1 VDLKQQIPKL
11 PISFFRTVSCFA
23 ANKDH
28 WRVSLDAPISL
39 IPARRNRRVAFTS
52 AYFGQA
58 LKRPKPERT
67 TTYVSGDL
75 DPPMARTQH
84 VSFCH
89 NSARCPSGR
98 QLPVDE
104 LLPGYAVMRGAP
116 PVARTLF
123 AVGAIVMVAHA
134 TLLVFNPLA
143 TFPSNLFVLMY
154 PLLGFVACLLGAY
167 RDSPETRPLWL
178 LLACGLL
185 LAVVGQVG
193 LTYYEFATNIH
204 TQTQASHF
212 DFFYF
217 AYGIPVM
224 LAICSRSTDSGLKI
238 FAWLDGAQ
246 AVIAAMLA
254 YLQLFSILP
263 SHAGLKGISA
273 IDLMY
278 LNNTEN
284 LILVGAVTL
293 RFFSSPSPARRRFYR
308 TLSLFLWVDGSVAL
322 ILGYLELQGGWRD
335 GPQDIAW
342 GFPHL
347 SLLGSFAL
355 LPKTRVDESQRS
367 SSQRTVGLLIDN
379 LSPLLFTLAITL
391 MGVEIAPEHP
401 WFGFASIS
409 AAIAIYGIRAAIL
422 QVRYARSQEE
432 LTKAMIA
439 TEQASRAKSQF
450 LANMS
455 HEIRTPMNGILGMTE
470 LALSTALSEEQRDF
484 LLTVKSS
491 ADRLLSIINEILD
504 YSKMEAGKTILDS
517 VAFHLPGLVKDVLR
531 SFAFAAHQKGLELTV
546 YIAPDVPADLI
557 GDPTRLSQVLIN
569 LVGNAIKF
577 TEHGEVGV
585 DISLEAM
592 IDGRAGLQFSIR
604 DTGIGIAA
612 DQQGAL
618 FQEFQQAHTSGNRLY
633 GGTGL
638 GLAVS
643 KSIVT
648 LMGGAIG
655 LKSVPG
661 EGTTITFDAHF
672 DVSPSSAA
680 SLAIKTEEDL
690 HGIPLLIIDDNATNR
705 RIVSELARQWKME
718 PQMCD
723 SGESGLAE
731 LSRAAYAGTP
741 YRLVLLDEQMPG
753 IDGFAL
759 LDRIRGNPLLL
770 SPVVMMLTSHD
781 QVRSAARCRQ
791 MGVETYLIKP
801 ISSSDLLG
809 SIRLAL
815 GARTPA
821 SPVAPVTTGIAASSL
836 PLKILLAEDNV
847 VNQRVAM
854 TMLGKMGH
862 GITLATNGLEALEQ
876 WRQGDFDLILM
887 DVQMPEMT
895 GLEATKRIRREEAI
909 GTHVPIVAMTAS
921 AMSEDRDHCLAA
933 GMDDFISKPV
943 SSKVIEEIIAATF
956 SRLS

>member
-1 VDLKQQIPKL
+1 VVKG
-11 PISFFRTVSCFA
+11 V
-23 ANKDH
+23 
-28 WRVSLDAPISL
+28 
-39 IPARRNRRVAFTS
+39 
-52 AYFGQA
+52 
-58 LKRPKPERT
+58 
-67 TTYVSGDL
+67 
-75 DPPMARTQH
+75 
-84 VSFCH
+84 
-89 NSARCPSGR
+89 
-98 QLPVDE
+98 
-104 LLPGYAVMRGAP
+104 PGT
-116 PVARTLF
+116 ARTLF
-123 AVGAIVMVAHA
+123 AAGVILMAAHA
-134 TLLVFNPLA
+134 TLLVFDPLA
-143 TFPSNLFVLMY
+143 TLPSNLFVLMY

-167 RDSPETRPLWL
+167 SDSPETRPLWL
-178 LLACGLL
+178 LFACGLL

-193 LTYYEFATNIH
+193 LTYYDFATNIH
-204 TQTQASHF
+204 TQTHAFHF
-212 DFFYF
+212 DFFFF
-217 AYGIPVM
+217 AYAIPVM
-224 LAICSRSTDSGLKI
+224 LAICSRGTDAGLKI

-246 AVIAAMLA
+246 ALIATMLA
-254 YLQLFSILP
+254 YLQLFSVLP
-263 SHAGLKGISA
+263 SHAGPKGISA
-273 IDLMY
+273 INLMY

-293 RFFSSPSPARRRFYR
+293 RFLSNPSPARRRFYR
-308 TLSLFLWVDGSVAL
+308 TLALFLWVNGTVAL
-322 ILGYLELQGGWRD
+322 VLGYLELQGGWFD

-347 SLLGSFAL
+347 SLLGAFAL
-355 LPKTRVDESQRS
+355 YSKAPREKSPQS
-367 SSQRTVGLLIDN
+367 SSHRTVGLLVDN
-379 LSPLLFTLAITL
+379 LSPVFFTLAITL

-409 AAIAIYGIRAAIL
+409 AAIAIYAVRAAIL

-439 TEQASRAKSQF
+439 TQQASRAKSQF

-504 YSKMEAGKTILDS
+504 YSKLEAGKTILDS
-517 VAFHLPGLVKDVLR
+517 VAFHLPGLVKDLLR
-531 SFAFAAHQKGLELTV
+531 SFAFPAHQKGLELAV
-546 YIAPDVPADLI
+546 RIAPDVPPDLT
-557 GDPTRLSQVLIN
+557 GDPIRLSQVLIN

-577 TEHGEVGV
+577 TEHGEVLV
-585 DISLEAM
+585 DVSLQAVTN
-592 IDGRAGLQFSIR
+592 GRAGLQFSIR
-604 DTGIGIAA
+604 DTGIGIPL

-618 FQEFQQAHTSGNRLY
+618 FQQFQQAHTSGNRLY

-643 KSIVT
+643 KSIVA

-672 DVSPSSAA
+672 DVSPRSPAA
-680 SLAIKTEEDL
+680 LPIPSEEEL
-690 HGIPLLIIDDNATNR
+690 RGTPTLIIDDNATNR
-705 RIVSELARQWKME
+705 RILFELARQWKME
-718 PQMCD
+718 PQACD

-731 LSRAAYAGTP
+731 LSRAAYAGSP

-753 IDGFAL
+753 MDGLAVL
-759 LDRIRGNPLLL
+759 ERIRGNPVLL
-770 SPVVMMLTSHD
+770 SPVVMMLTSCD
-781 QVRSAARCRQ
+781 QVTSAARCRQ

-809 SIRLAL
+809 SIRVAL
-815 GARTPA
+815 GVQKPA
-821 SPVAPVTTGIAASSL
+821 SAATPVAAGIAASSL
-836 PLKILLAEDNV
+836 SLRILLAEDNV

-862 GITLATNGLEALEQ
+862 GITLARNGLEALEQ
-876 WRQGDFDLILM
+876 WRQKDFDLILM

-895 GLEATKRIRREEAI
+895 GLEATRQIRREEAS

-943 SSKVIEEIIAATF
+943 SSKVIEEIITATF